1 MAELTNW
8 IISSNFRWMSS
19 WSSCERALKKI
30 KISSMKK
37 KNRYAKNKMTKCS
50 LVFPGWKVRGFGSVR
65 LCWRLWSHG
74 LQTGGQGNKITYG
87 KGTGGSSREL
97 TYNKEPICYVQV
109 VNKTHITEVNLRVI
123 WCAPC
128 YQEERC
134 HEFGHPAVLSIRDSS
149 RPECPIRA
157 PLFPTLALPCWC
169 WNRRCRVTP
178 SPIHT

>member
-1 MAELTNW
+1 MQFSVPWVKSQRVWVCEAVLEAVEPWAAE
-8 IISSNFRWMSS
+8 
-19 WSSCERALKKI
+19 
-30 KISSMKK
+30 
-37 KNRYAKNKMTKCS
+37 
-50 LVFPGWKVRGFGSVR
+50 
-65 LCWRLWSHG
+65 
-74 LQTGGQGNKITYG
+74 GGQGNKITYG

-134 HEFGHPAVLSIRDSS
+134 HEFRHPAVLSIRDSG

-157 PLFPTLALPCWC
+157 PLFPTLALPC
-169 WNRRCRVTP
+169 
-178 SPIHT
+178 